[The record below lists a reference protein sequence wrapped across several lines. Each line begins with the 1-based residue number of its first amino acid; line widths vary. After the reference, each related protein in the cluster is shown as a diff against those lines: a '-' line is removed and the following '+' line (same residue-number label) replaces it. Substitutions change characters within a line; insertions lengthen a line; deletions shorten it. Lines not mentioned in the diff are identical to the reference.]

1 MLKICKQDKS
11 KVMEQ
16 IKHKVLDGIKA
27 SNSNLID
34 DIILSMCHEGILDNL
49 EEGFVD
55 KRKRNSTIPF
65 KFIMALAIASKMKVK
80 TSLTDIPYAITDYRA
95 LAKLGFNA
103 MNTDDTDG
111 WFDEGTIRHLLGK
124 YDSTELFDYYNRVVQ
139 NHIFEAMDIKTNIH
153 ILDCTKIEV
162 NYTNN
167 NYEDSSFGYNRLG
180 KTMRGYKLAS
190 LRGVYNRTGL
200 IEDVRFGTV
209 STHDLKLSEEML
221 RTTPCF
227 HEGDIVIM
235 DRGFISREMINHLK
249 TVRKVDTYI
258 PVKKNMSI
266 YELAVSIAN
275 EIDDWKPH
283 PTRKNQMI
291 CHVNN
296 VGEYWHSDNKN
307 EDVDLNSCV
316 VWIEENQSYAVF
328 ITTDMSKSANDIILI
343 YQTRPE
349 IEEDFRQLKDFW
361 KLEDFKSTKL
371 HMISFHLVCVLF
383 GYLFYQLYLS
393 TDDGQ
398 KYIGKCLPVILKN
411 YKEEFL
417 NYLVLF
423 SGEYFCTMS
432 MREFLEFRDECSSEI
447 RKFILE
453 FFS

>member
-11 KVMEQ
+11 KVMEL
-16 IKHKVLDGIKA
+16 IKNKVLDGIKA

-34 DIILSMCHEGILDNL
+34 DIILSMCHEGILNDL
-49 EEGFVD
+49 EEGFID
-55 KRKRNSTIPF
+55 KRKRNSIIPF

-80 TSLTDIPYAITDYRA
+80 TSLTDIPYAITDCRA
-95 LAKLGFNA
+95 LAELGYNA
-103 MNTDDTDG
+103 MNTDDSDG

-124 YDSTELFDYYNRVVQ
+124 YDSTELFDYYNNVVQ
-139 NHIFEAMDIKTNIH
+139 NHIFKTMDIETNIH

-162 NYTNN
+162 NFKND
-167 NYEDSSFGYNRLG
+167 NYEDASFGYNRLG
-180 KTMRGYKLAS
+180 KSMRGYKLAS
-190 LRGVYNRTGL
+190 LRGVYNNTGL
-200 IEDVRFGTV
+200 IEDIRFGTV

-221 RTTPCF
+221 RTTSCF
-227 HEGDIVIM
+227 HEGDILIM
-235 DRGFISREMINHLK
+235 DRGFISREMINYLK
-249 TVRKVDTYI
+249 TVRQVDTYI

-266 YELAVSIAN
+266 YELAISVAN
-275 EIDDWKPH
+275 EVDDWKPH

-296 VGEYWHSDNKN
+296 VGKYWHSNNKK

-328 ITTDMSKSANDIILI
+328 ITTDMNKSANDIILI
-343 YQTRPE
+343 YQMRPE

>member
-34 DIILSMCHEGILDNL
+34 DIILSMCHEGILNDL
-49 EEGFVD
+49 EEGFID
-55 KRKRNSTIPF
+55 KRKRNSIIPF

-80 TSLTDIPYAITDYRA
+80 TSLTDIPYAITDCRA
-95 LAKLGFNA
+95 LAEIGYNA
-103 MNTDDTDG
+103 MNTDEFDG

-124 YDSTELFDYYNRVVQ
+124 YDSTELFDYYNRVIQ
-139 NHIFEAMDIKTNIH
+139 NHIFKTMEIETNIH

-162 NYTNN
+162 NYTND
-167 NYEDSSFGYNRLG
+167 NYEDASFGYDRLE
-180 KTMRGYKLAS
+180 KPMRGYKLAS
-190 LRGVYNRTGL
+190 LRGIHNDTGL

-209 STHDLKLSEEML
+209 SIHDLKLSEEML
-221 RTTPCF
+221 RITPCF
-227 HEGDIVIM
+227 HEGDILIM
-235 DRGFISREMINHLK
+235 DRGFISREMINYLK
-249 TVRKVDTYI
+249 AVRKVDTYI
-258 PVKKNMSI
+258 PVKKNMEI
-266 YELAVSIAN
+266 YELAVSVAN
-275 EIDDWKPH
+275 EVDDWKPH

-296 VGEYWHSDNKN
+296 VGDYWHSENKD

-316 VWIEENQSYAVF
+316 VWTEDNQSYAVF
-328 ITTDMSKSANDIILI
+328 ITTDMSKSANDIILM
-343 YQTRPE
+343 YQMRPE

>member
-1 MLKICKQDKS
+1 MLKICKQDKN

-65 KFIMALAIASKMKVK
+65 KFIIALAIASKMKVK

-95 LAKLGFNA
+95 LAELGFNA

-124 YDSTELFDYYNRVVQ
+124 YTSTELFDYYNRVVQ
-139 NHIFEAMDIKTNIH
+139 NHIFKTMDIETNIH

-235 DRGFISREMINHLK
+235 DRGFISREMINYLK

-266 YELAVSIAN
+266 YELAVTTAN

-296 VGEYWHSDNKN
+296 VGDYWHSNNKG

>member
-1 MLKICKQDKS
+1 MLKICKQDKN

-95 LAKLGFNA
+95 LAELGFNA

-124 YDSTELFDYYNRVVQ
+124 YTSTELFDYYNRVVQ
-139 NHIFEAMDIKTNIH
+139 NHIFEAMDIETNIH

-167 NYEDSSFGYNRLG
+167 NYEDSSFGYDRLG

-190 LRGVYNRTGL
+190 LRGVYNDTGL

-235 DRGFISREMINHLK
+235 DRGFISREMINYLK

-296 VGEYWHSDNKN
+296 VGEYWHSDNKK

-398 KYIGKCLPVILKN
+398 KYIGKCLPIILKN

>member
-95 LAKLGFNA
+95 LAELGFNA

-124 YDSTELFDYYNRVVQ
+124 YTSTELFDYYNRVVQ

-167 NYEDSSFGYNRLG
+167 NYEDSSFGYDRLG

-190 LRGVYNRTGL
+190 LRGVYNDTGL

-235 DRGFISREMINHLK
+235 DRGFISREMINYLK

-258 PVKKNMSI
+258 PVKKNMSEYDMAI
-266 YELAVSIAN
+266 ALAEEL
-275 EIDDWKPH
+275 DDWQPH
-283 PTRKNQMI
+283 PTRKKQMI
-291 CHVNN
+291 CHVPSVNSKYN
-296 VGEYWHSDNKN
+296 GN
-307 EDVDLNSCV
+307 EVEFDMDLNACV
-316 VWIEENQSYAVF
+316 VWFEDTQAYAVF
-328 ITTDMSKSANDIILI
+328 VTTDMSKSANDILRI
-343 YQTRPE
+343 YDMRTE

>member
-16 IKHKVLDGIKA
+16 IKNKVLDGIKA

-34 DIILSMCHEGILDNL
+34 DIILSMCHEGILNDL
-49 EEGFVD
+49 EEGFID
-55 KRKRNSTIPF
+55 KRKRNSIIPF
-65 KFIMALAIASKMKVK
+65 RFIMALAIASKMKVK

-95 LAKLGFNA
+95 LAELGYNA
-103 MNTDDTDG
+103 MNTDDFDG

-124 YDSTELFDYYNRVVQ
+124 YDSTELFDYYNNVVQ
-139 NHIFEAMDIKTNIH
+139 NHIFKTMDIKTIIH

-162 NYTNN
+162 NYKND
-167 NYEDSSFGYNRLG
+167 NYEDASFGYNRLG
-180 KTMRGYKLAS
+180 KSMRGYKLAS
-190 LRGVYNRTGL
+190 LRGVYNNTGL

-221 RTTPCF
+221 RNTPCF
-227 HEGDIVIM
+227 NEGDIVIM
-235 DRGFISREMINHLK
+235 DRGFISREMINYLK

-266 YELAVSIAN
+266 YELAVSVAN

-296 VGEYWHSDNKN
+296 VGDYWHSENKD

-316 VWIEENQSYAVF
+316 VWTEDNQSYAVF
-328 ITTDMSKSANDIILI
+328 ITTDMSKSANDIILM
-343 YQTRPE
+343 YQMRPE

-432 MREFLEFRDECSSEI
+432 MREFLEFRDECSSDI